1 LKKIIIYSDKD
12 PSQGM
17 LTLIKYLS
25 TALIYANSFKKK
37 YDIKLLIFYENFFIK
52 IKKLFYNAIQLI
64 SLKKKF
70 SKFSYSKK
78 FLKKFFY
85 DQINYKDIIF
95 CNDENFINKLNFYK
109 ILPMQKKIILNN
121 HGIGYVYDLQHI
133 YYSRNFSKRDRDFRD
148 KIFLDILNSYK
159 KVLVNS
165 NYIKKM
171 ICKKYKNINSKI
183 FVIPFYP
190 YPEEKLLFDNT
201 NSIKNY
207 NIKNN
212 FFLISNQFW
221 KHKNHKIAFE
231 AFKNFLKY
239 NDNFVLVC
247 TGRTEDRRFQNY
259 FSDLKK
265 KYSDLIKKNK
275 IIILGEIPKIH
286 QINLLKKCTALIQPT
301 LYEGGPG
308 GFSTY
313 EAIAYG
319 VPVILSNIEV
329 NKEIKNENVYFFKS
343 NNSYQLTKLMLSKAE
358 SVNTNLCKTNLMIK
372 GNLNKKKLGD
382 FLLKLIN

>member
-1 LKKIIIYSDKD
+1 
-12 PSQGM
+12 M

-25 TALIYANSFKKK
+25 AALIHANSLKKK
-37 YDIKLLIFYENFFIK
+37 YNIKLLIFYENHFIK
-52 IKKLFYNAIQLI
+52 IKKFFYNTIQLI
-64 SLKKKF
+64 SFRNKF

-78 FLKKFFY
+78 FLKQFFY
-85 DQINYKDIIF
+85 NQINYKDIIF
-95 CNDENFINKLNFYK
+95 CSDENFINKLHFYK
-109 ILPMQKKIILNN
+109 ILPLQKKIELNYD
-121 HGIGYVYDLQHI
+121 GIGYVYDLQHI
-133 YYSRNFSKRDRDFRD
+133 YYSRNFSKGDRDFRD
-148 KIFLDILNSYK
+148 KIFLDILNSYR

-171 ICKKYKNINSKI
+171 IYKKYKNFNSKI
-183 FVIPFYP
+183 YVIPFFP

-201 NSIKNY
+201 NSVKIY
-207 NIKNN
+207 NIKNS

-231 AFKNFLKY
+231 AFKRFLKY

-247 TGRTEDRRFQNY
+247 TGRTEDRRFPNY

-275 IIILGEIPKIH
+275 IMILGEIPKIH

-343 NNSYQLTKLMLSKAE
+343 NNSYQLTKLMLNRIGTL
-358 SVNTNLCKTNLMIK
+358 NTNLTKKNLIIK

-382 FLLKLIN
+382 FLLKLFN

>member
-1 LKKIIIYSDKD
+1 
-12 PSQGM
+12 M

-37 YDIKLLIFYENFFIK
+37 YNIKLLIFYENFFIK
-52 IKKLFYNAIQLI
+52 IKKLFYNVIQVI
-64 SLKKKF
+64 SFKNKF

-78 FLKKFFY
+78 FLKFFFLNH
-85 DQINYKDIIF
+85 INCKDIIF
-95 CNDENFINKLNFYK
+95 CSDENFINKLDFYK
-109 ILPMQKKIILNN
+109 ILPLQKKIELNYD
-121 HGIGYVYDLQHI
+121 GIGYVYDLQHI
-133 YYSRNFSKRDRDFRD
+133 HYSRNFSKSDRNFRD
-148 KIFLDILNSYK
+148 KIFLDILNSYR

-171 ICKKYKNINSKI
+171 ICKKYKNFISKI
-183 FVIPFYP
+183 YVIPFLP

-201 NSIKNY
+201 NSVKIY

-231 AFKNFLKY
+231 AFENFLKY

-247 TGRTEDRRFQNY
+247 TGKTEDRRFPNY
-259 FSDLKK
+259 FYNLKK
-265 KYSDLIKKNK
+265 KYSNLINKKK

-319 VPVILSNIEV
+319 LPVILSDIEV

-343 NNSYQLTKLMLSKAE
+343 NNSNQLTKLMLNNIVSL
-358 SVNTNLCKTNLMIK
+358 NTNLSKKNLIIK

-382 FLLKLIN
+382 FLLKIIN